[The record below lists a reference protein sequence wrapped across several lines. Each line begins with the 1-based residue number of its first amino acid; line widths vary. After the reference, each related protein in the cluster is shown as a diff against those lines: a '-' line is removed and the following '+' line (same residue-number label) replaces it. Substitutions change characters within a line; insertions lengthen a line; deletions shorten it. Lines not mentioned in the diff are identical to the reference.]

1 MLCELLC
8 VFQFSLGF
16 LLINWAILPFLINK
30 WRAKLFAS
38 VSKKIK
44 TNREKYVAVR
54 LFRHQVYKSPEITGK
69 SSPLFSCRHL
79 DSRPNLFNR
88 ICLFERSLSA
98 FTTPS
103 WPHLRLRQSA
113 IDSQHRHG
121 HHTCCCHDHRPSPN
135 TFQIC
140 SLGHWGMKPRANM
153 SWKNP
158 PTLCFWDT
166 CPCRLLVAE
175 AGQVSLSMQ
184 RVIQIQR
191 YKLQHQPEKQVWNRI
206 SRWSIRFED
215 GSVHCLSRLSDSM
228 ATLPRHRRR
237 LREKSSTLAGHNQAT
252 CFCTTED
259 PDCLLANQAISQPS

>member
-1 MLCELLC
+1 MEGKTFCLRFKE
-8 VFQFSLGF
+8 
-16 LLINWAILPFLINK
+16 N
-30 WRAKLFAS
+30 
-38 VSKKIK
+38 K
-44 TNREKYVAVR
+44 TNREKYVAAR

-121 HHTCCCHDHRPSPN
+121 HHTCCYHDHRPSPN

-166 CPCRLLVAE
+166 CTCRLLVAE

-191 YKLQHQPEKQVWNRI
+191 YKLKRQPEKQVWI
-206 SRWSIRFED
+206 SALSVSSKWFNGDPTKAPPAATRKEFYTGRPQRGHMFMYHR
-215 GSVHCLSRLSDSM
+215 GSWLSL
-228 ATLPRHRRR
+228 
-237 LREKSSTLAGHNQAT
+237 G
-252 CFCTTED
+252 
-259 PDCLLANQAISQPS
+259 